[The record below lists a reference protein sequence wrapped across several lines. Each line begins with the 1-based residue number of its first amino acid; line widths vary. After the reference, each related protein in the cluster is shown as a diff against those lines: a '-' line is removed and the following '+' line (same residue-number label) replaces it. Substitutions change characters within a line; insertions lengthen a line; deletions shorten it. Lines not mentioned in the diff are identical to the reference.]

1 VLGGA
6 IGGGAQGG
14 AAGVLRWLGKEAG
27 AANLGSGASSSA
39 LSGKEENEA
48 VGQCGH

>member
-1 VLGGA
+1 MLGGA

-27 AANLGSGASSSA
+27 AANLGSRASSSA

-48 VGQCGH
+48 AGQCGH